1 MIDKQSK
8 LKVLES
14 IKDKEMKMLVS
25 SVLDKAIKFE
35 KTDSISFTNFLNINE
50 LNIVKRALDYLN
62 IKYFEFYINSYI
74 EKRNLAFIPEY
85 LENKKDD
92 IFKEH
97 VSCIKIVPK
106 VKGKLQHKDYM
117 GAIYS
122 LGIKREVI
130 GDIIVRDSVA
140 YFFCM
145 KNVEEYFIYNLTS
158 VGRQEI
164 ELKVLDLY
172 SDEVKNLSSKFIE
185 KDYIIPSLRVD
196 AMLSEVY
203 NLSRSETKEKIV
215 KGDLYINDRNIFYPN
230 TIISNGD
237 IVSFRKCGKLRV
249 GEEIRKTKNLNIV
262 LRIYNYS

>member
-50 LNIVKRALDYLN
+50 LNVVKKALYFLN
-62 IKYFEFYINSYI
+62 VKYYEFYVNSYI
-74 EKRNLAFIPEY
+74 EKRNLGFIPEY
-85 LENKKDD
+85 LKSKLDD
-92 IFKEH
+92 IYKEH
-97 VSCIKIVPK
+97 VSCIKLVPK
-106 VKGKLQHKDYM
+106 VKGKLAHKDYM

-130 GDIIVRDSVA
+130 GDIIVRDGVA

-145 KNVEEYFIYNLTS
+145 KSVEEYIVYNLTS
-158 VGRQEI
+158 VGRQEVDI
-164 ELKVLDLY
+164 KILDLY
-172 SDEVKNLSSKFIE
+172 SDEVKDLSCKFIE
-185 KDYIIPSLRVD
+185 KEYIIPSLRVD
-196 AMLSEVY
+196 AILSEVY

-230 TIISNGD
+230 TIVSDGD
-237 IVSFRKCGKLRV
+237 IISFRKCGKLRV

-262 LRIYNYS
+262 LRIYKYS